1 MTARVRRGRVRT
13 AWVAALGAGALLT
26 AGCAGAEDAASPVSP
41 AAATG
46 SVTGSATGSATAS
59 GSASTDDLR
68 DALLPASAFGA
79 DATVVGVTLEQLGT
93 AGLPGW
99 SGSLPEG
106 VTVDPPLCGA
116 ALGALPGLPGDG
128 GREEPVLVAQAA
140 LGSQVRTLEVLAESP
155 ELEGRQL
162 PLDQLLGACSSVTVS
177 GPDGSTTVDLAA
189 LEVPQLGDESAAL
202 QVRVGRPD
210 GGTTT
215 ALVGVVLDGPRG
227 VLLAQTGAP
236 DAPAPDAGAFT
247 ALLGDAAQA
256 AAG

>member
-1 MTARVRRGRVRT
+1 VTARVRRGRVRT

-26 AGCAGAEDAASPVSP
+26 AGCAGAEDAASPVGP

-46 SVTGSATGSATAS
+46 SAT

-116 ALGALPGLPGDG
+116 ALAALPGLPGDG
-128 GREEPVLVAQAA
+128 EGEQPVLVAQAA
-140 LGSQVRTLEVLAESP
+140 IGGRVRTLEALAESP

-162 PLDQLLGACSSVTVS
+162 PVDQLLGACSSVTVS

-189 LEVPQLGDESAAL
+189 LEVPQLGDASAAL
-202 QVRVGRPD
+202 QVTVGRAD

-215 ALVGVVLDGPRG
+215 AFVGVVLDGPRG

-236 DAPAPDAGAFT
+236 DAPAPDAGVFT
-247 ALLGDAAQA
+247 ALLDDAAEA
-256 AAG
+256 AAS